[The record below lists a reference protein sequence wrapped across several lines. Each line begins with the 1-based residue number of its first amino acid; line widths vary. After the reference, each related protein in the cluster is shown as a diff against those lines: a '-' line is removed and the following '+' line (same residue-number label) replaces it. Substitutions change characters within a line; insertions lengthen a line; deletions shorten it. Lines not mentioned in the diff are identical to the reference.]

1 MGLDSLVDVIPNKI
15 QEQILIKTT
24 YQHELLTVWFIYRR
38 TEGFSSSFQL
48 TVEILALIV
57 DLVLIFLDAKTCLH
71 KVLVVCGR
79 KRYFPNNFLKTFVL
93 QSDNDIQYHY
103 RLILIFHFFYLVE
116 KIRKKK
122 RILGV
127 PYRYRYIL

>member
-15 QEQILIKTT
+15 QEQILFKTT

-57 DLVLIFLDAKTCLH
+57 DLVL
-71 KVLVVCGR
+71 
-79 KRYFPNNFLKTFVL
+79 
-93 QSDNDIQYHY
+93 
-103 RLILIFHFFYLVE
+103 FFF
-116 KIRKKK
+116 R
-122 RILGV
+122 R
-127 PYRYRYIL
+127 